1 MSIFLILSNESSS
14 TVPLRNRNKL
24 SKVFAHSVS
33 FSLNLTTKSSIMN
46 RQYFRGPAAKPRSH
60 FSSVGRA
67 VSIVAGKA
75 ARACYT
81 TVSSQHSPSA
91 ALTYTHVQDTR
102 ARYKAGCQLKKK
114 KDRSS
119 VLDVIVVASISSNTK
134 ETGKHVGESGQT
146 SRRDHRWHMQ
156 HATTIQFGALHQ
168 RHVTISRLRG
178 TCSVWRTPHNAYMP
192 PLRPSRNVV
201 QLPHGQLYTSVNRK
215 PVEEVDSG
223 TSKEDGPRLQIGAY
237 FLRSFVFGF
246 VGFVRFLRRYRSR
259 YLV

>member
-1 MSIFLILSNESSS
+1 
-14 TVPLRNRNKL
+14 
-24 SKVFAHSVS
+24 
-33 FSLNLTTKSSIMN
+33 
-46 RQYFRGPAAKPRSH
+46 
-60 FSSVGRA
+60 
-67 VSIVAGKA
+67 
-75 ARACYT
+75 
-81 TVSSQHSPSA
+81 
-91 ALTYTHVQDTR
+91 
-102 ARYKAGCQLKKK
+102 
-114 KDRSS
+114 
-119 VLDVIVVASISSNTK
+119 
-134 ETGKHVGESGQT
+134 
-146 SRRDHRWHMQ
+146 MQ

-201 QLPHGQLYTSVNRK
+201 QLPHGQPYTSVNRE

-259 YLV
+259 YLLQSFSARLPTTSLEFHCFSLFSGKIFRILFFSFHFFSLEVRICMLFHFYSFHTRLI

>member
-1 MSIFLILSNESSS
+1 MSIFLIISNESSS
-14 TVPLRNRNKL
+14 RVPLRNRNKL

-46 RQYFRGPAAKPRSH
+46 QQHFRGPAAKPRSH

-102 ARYKAGCQLKKK
+102 ARYKAECQLKKK
-114 KDRSS
+114 KDHSS

-134 ETGKHVGESGQT
+134 ETRKHVGEKRANEQEGS
-146 SRRDHRWHMQ
+146 SLAHAARDDDTIWSFAPETCDNITTTWYVLGVEDTAQRLYASL
-156 HATTIQFGALHQ
+156 ATITE
-168 RHVTISRLRG
+168 RG
-178 TCSVWRTPHNAYMP
+178 STPTRTAIHI
-192 PLRPSRNVV
+192 
-201 QLPHGQLYTSVNRK
+201 RK
-215 PVEEVDSG
+215 
-223 TSKEDGPRLQIGAY
+223 
-237 FLRSFVFGF
+237 
-246 VGFVRFLRRYRSR
+246 
-259 YLV
+259 